1 MKNEKLIGSCKGIFK
16 LYLSKNDKSK
26 INEILSNKVSENNSF
41 TKQDIDNVI
50 SYFWK
55 HDFECDIEVFELR
68 YEEKV
73 MAQFLVINQK
83 DEKIRNIYC
92 SYMTTKEHIFFC
104 EDIVNQIKDM
114 CKDQDYNLFV
124 ELNHLINELDIFLYK
139 TNGFMQMNQDFLMHR
154 KEDTIY

>member
-1 MKNEKLIGSCKGIFK
+1 
-16 LYLSKNDKSK
+16 
-26 INEILSNKVSENNSF
+26 
-41 TKQDIDNVI
+41 
-50 SYFWK
+50 
-55 HDFECDIEVFELR
+55 
-68 YEEKV
+68 

-92 SYMTTKEHIFFC
+92 SYMTIKEHIFFC

-139 TNGFMQMNQDFLMHR
+139 TNGFMQMNQDFLMHT
-154 KEDTIY
+154 KQELV

>member
-26 INEILSNKVSENNSF
+26 INEILSNKVSENNEF
-41 TKQDIDNVI
+41 TKKDIDNVI

-55 HDFECDIEVFELR
+55 YDFECDIEVFELR

-92 SYMTTKEHIFFC
+92 SYMIIKEHIFFC

-139 TNGFMQMNQDFLMHR
+139 TNGFMQMNQDFLMHT
-154 KEDTIY
+154 KQELV